1 MSNRDTKPKLSDL
14 RKSYEKGTLD
24 FSHVSNNPLHLFQK
38 WFFEAEETD
47 AVDEANAMSL
57 STISSNGFPRAR
69 VVLLK
74 EFGIDG
80 FIFYT
85 NYNSRKGESI
95 KLNSK
100 VSLSFFWPSLERQIL
115 ITGNAFKISDQKS
128 EKYFNERPLGS
139 RIGAIISPQSQI
151 IPNRLFLEKKIK
163 GYSENNIKR
172 PNYWGGFIVKPSI
185 FEFWQG
191 RPSRLHDRL
200 VYTFD
205 QNWAVKRLAP

>member
-1 MSNRDTKPKLSDL
+1 MKSKDIGKL
-14 RKSYEKGTLD
+14 RKSYEKKYINDINIEKIPFD
-24 FSHVSNNPLHLFQK
+24 FFEK
-38 WFFEAEETD
+38 WFKD
-47 AVDEANAMSL
+47 ACKDKLIDEPNAMSL

-163 GYSENNIKR
+163 SFSENNIKR

-191 RPSRLHDRL
+191 RPNRLHDRIEYVL
-200 VYTFD
+200 NENSEWINY
-205 QNWAVKRLAP
+205 RLAP

>member
-1 MSNRDTKPKLSDL
+1 MKSKDIGKL
-14 RKSYEKGTLD
+14 RKSYEKKYIDDINIEKKPFD
-24 FSHVSNNPLHLFQK
+24 FFEK
-38 WFFEAEETD
+38 WFKD
-47 AVDEANAMSL
+47 ACKDKLIDEPNAMSL
-57 STISSNGFPRAR
+57 STISSNGFPRTR

-163 GYSENNIKR
+163 SFSENNIKR

-191 RPSRLHDRL
+191 RPNRLHDRIEYIL
-200 VYTFD
+200 NENSEWINY
-205 QNWAVKRLAP
+205 RLAP

>member
-1 MSNRDTKPKLSDL
+1 MKSKDIGKL
-14 RKSYEKGTLD
+14 RKSYEKKYIDDINIEKAPFD
-24 FSHVSNNPLHLFQK
+24 FFEK
-38 WFFEAEETD
+38 WFKD
-47 AVDEANAMSL
+47 ACKDKLIDEPNAMSL

-163 GYSENNIKR
+163 SFSENNIKR

-191 RPSRLHDRL
+191 RPNRLHDRIEYVL
-200 VYTFD
+200 NENSEWINY
-205 QNWAVKRLAP
+205 RLAP

>member
-1 MSNRDTKPKLSDL
+1 MKNKDIGKL
-14 RKSYEKGTLD
+14 RKSYEKKYIDDINIEKIPFD
-24 FSHVSNNPLHLFQK
+24 FFEK
-38 WFFEAEETD
+38 WFND
-47 AVDEANAMSL
+47 ACKDKLIDEPNAMSL
-57 STISSNGFPRAR
+57 STISSNGFPRTR

-163 GYSENNIKR
+163 GFSENNIKR

-191 RPSRLHDRL
+191 RPNRLHDRIEYVL
-200 VYTFD
+200 NENSEWINY
-205 QNWAVKRLAP
+205 RLAP

>member
-1 MSNRDTKPKLSDL
+1 MKSKDIGKL
-14 RKSYEKGTLD
+14 RKSYEKKYIDDINIEKKPFD
-24 FSHVSNNPLHLFQK
+24 FFEK
-38 WFFEAEETD
+38 WFKD
-47 AVDEANAMSL
+47 ACKDKLIDEPNAMSL

-163 GYSENNIKR
+163 SFSENNIKR
-172 PNYWGGFIVKPSI
+172 PNYWGGFIVKPNI

-191 RPSRLHDRL
+191 RPNRLHDRIEYVL
-200 VYTFD
+200 NENSEWINY
-205 QNWAVKRLAP
+205 RLAP

>member
-1 MSNRDTKPKLSDL
+1 MKSKDIGKL
-14 RKSYEKGTLD
+14 RKSYEKKYIDDINIEKKPFD
-24 FSHVSNNPLHLFQK
+24 FFEK
-38 WFFEAEETD
+38 WFKD
-47 AVDEANAMSL
+47 ACKDKLIDEPNAMSL
-57 STISSNGFPRAR
+57 STISSNGFPRTR

-163 GYSENNIKR
+163 SFSENNIKR

-191 RPSRLHDRL
+191 RPNRLHDRIEYVL
-200 VYTFD
+200 NENSEWINY
-205 QNWAVKRLAP
+205 RLAP

>member
-1 MSNRDTKPKLSDL
+1 MKSKDIGKL
-14 RKSYEKGTLD
+14 RKSYEKKYIDDINIEKKPFD
-24 FSHVSNNPLHLFQK
+24 FFEK
-38 WFFEAEETD
+38 WFKD
-47 AVDEANAMSL
+47 ACKDKLIDEPNAMSL
-57 STISSNGFPRAR
+57 STISSNGFPRTR

-95 KLNSK
+95 KHNSK

-163 GYSENNIKR
+163 SFSENNIKR

-191 RPSRLHDRL
+191 RPNRLHDRIKHVL
-200 VYTFD
+200 NENSEWINY
-205 QNWAVKRLAP
+205 RLAP

>member
-1 MSNRDTKPKLSDL
+1 MKSKDIGKL
-14 RKSYEKGTLD
+14 RKSYEKKYIDDINIEKKPFD
-24 FSHVSNNPLHLFQK
+24 FFEK
-38 WFFEAEETD
+38 WFKD
-47 AVDEANAMSL
+47 ACKDKLIDEPNAMSL
-57 STISSNGFPRAR
+57 STISSNGFPRTR

-115 ITGNAFKISDQKS
+115 ITGNAFKISEQKS

-163 GYSENNIKR
+163 GFSENNIKR

-191 RPSRLHDRL
+191 RPNRLHDRIEYVL
-200 VYTFD
+200 NENSEWINY
-205 QNWAVKRLAP
+205 RLAP

>member
-1 MSNRDTKPKLSDL
+1 MKSKDIGKL
-14 RKSYEKGTLD
+14 RKSYEKKYIDDINIEKKPFD
-24 FSHVSNNPLHLFQK
+24 FFEK
-38 WFFEAEETD
+38 WFKD
-47 AVDEANAMSL
+47 ACKDKLIDEPNAMSL
-57 STISSNGFPRAR
+57 STISSNGFPRTR

-172 PNYWGGFIVKPSI
+172 PNYWGGFIVKPII

-191 RPSRLHDRL
+191 RPNRLHDRIEYVL
-200 VYTFD
+200 NENSEWINY
-205 QNWAVKRLAP
+205 RLAP

>member
-1 MSNRDTKPKLSDL
+1 MKKEKLQKL
-14 RKSYEKGTLD
+14 REDYSKSSLD
-24 FSHVSNNPLHLFQK
+24 ESEVDKNPFNQ
-38 WFFEAEETD
+38 FELWMEE
-47 AVDEANAMSL
+47 AVKSEVPEPNAMTLATVDAHHKPHSR
-57 STISSNGFPRAR
+57 I
-69 VVLLK
+69 VLLK
-74 EFGIDG
+74 GLEDDS

-139 RIGAIISPQSQI
+139 RIGAIISPQSQS

-163 GYSENNIKR
+163 SFSENNIKR

-191 RPSRLHDRL
+191 RPNRLHDRIEYVL
-200 VYTFD
+200 NENSEWINY
-205 QNWAVKRLAP
+205 RLAP

>member
-1 MSNRDTKPKLSDL
+1 MKSKDIGNF
-14 RKSYEKGTLD
+14 RKSYEKKYIDDINIEKKPFD
-24 FSHVSNNPLHLFQK
+24 FFEK
-38 WFFEAEETD
+38 WFKD
-47 AVDEANAMSL
+47 ACKDKSIDEPNAMSL
-57 STISSNGFPRAR
+57 STISPNGFPSTR

-74 EFGIDG
+74 EFGVEG

-85 NYNSRKGESI
+85 NFNSRKGESI

-139 RIGAIISPQSQI
+139 RIGAIVSPQSQI
-151 IPNRLFLEKKIK
+151 IPNRLFLENKIK
-163 GYSENNIKR
+163 SFSKNNIKR
-172 PNYWGGFIVKPSI
+172 PNYWGGFIVKPNI

-191 RPSRLHDRL
+191 SPNSLHDRIEYVL
-200 VYTFD
+200 NENSEWINY
-205 QNWAVKRLAP
+205 RLAP

>member
-1 MSNRDTKPKLSDL
+1 MKSKDIGNF
-14 RKSYEKGTLD
+14 RKSYEKKYID
-24 FSHVSNNPLHLFQK
+24 DINIEKKPFVFFEK
-38 WFFEAEETD
+38 WFKD
-47 AVDEANAMSL
+47 ACKDKSIDEPNAMSL
-57 STISSNGFPRAR
+57 STISPNGFPRTR

-85 NYNSRKGESI
+85 NFNSRKGESI

-115 ITGNAFKISDQKS
+115 ISGNAFKISDQKS

-139 RIGAIISPQSQI
+139 RIGAIISPQRQI
-151 IPNRLFLEKKIK
+151 IPNRLFLENKIK
-163 GYSENNIKR
+163 SFSKNNIKR
-172 PNYWGGFIVKPSI
+172 PNYWGGFIVKPNI

-191 RPSRLHDRL
+191 RPNRLHDRIEYVL
-200 VYTFD
+200 NEDSEWINY
-205 QNWAVKRLAP
+205 RLAP

>member
-1 MSNRDTKPKLSDL
+1 MKSKDIGKL
-14 RKSYEKGTLD
+14 RKSYEKKYIDDINIEKTPFD
-24 FSHVSNNPLHLFQK
+24 
-38 WFFEAEETD
+38 FFENGLKD
-47 AVDEANAMSL
+47 ACKDKLIDEPNAMSL

-163 GYSENNIKR
+163 SFSENNIKR

-191 RPSRLHDRL
+191 RPNRLHDRIEYVL
-200 VYTFD
+200 NENSEWINY
-205 QNWAVKRLAP
+205 RLAP

>member
-1 MSNRDTKPKLSDL
+1 MKSKDIGKL
-14 RKSYEKGTLD
+14 RKSYEKKYIDDINIEKKPFD
-24 FSHVSNNPLHLFQK
+24 FFEK
-38 WFFEAEETD
+38 WFKD
-47 AVDEANAMSL
+47 ACKDKLIDEPNAMSL
-57 STISSNGFPRAR
+57 STISSNGFPRTR

-95 KLNSK
+95 KFNSK

-172 PNYWGGFIVKPSI
+172 PNYWGGFIVKPII

-191 RPSRLHDRL
+191 RPNRLHDRIEYVL
-200 VYTFD
+200 NEDSEWINY
-205 QNWAVKRLAP
+205 RLAP

>member
-1 MSNRDTKPKLSDL
+1 MKSKDIGKL
-14 RKSYEKGTLD
+14 RKSYEKKYIDDINIEKKPFD
-24 FSHVSNNPLHLFQK
+24 FFEK
-38 WFFEAEETD
+38 WFKD
-47 AVDEANAMSL
+47 ACKDKLIDEPNAMSL
-57 STISSNGFPRAR
+57 STISSNGFPRTR

-163 GYSENNIKR
+163 SFSEKNIKR

-191 RPSRLHDRL
+191 RPNRLHDRIEYVL
-200 VYTFD
+200 NENSEWINY
-205 QNWAVKRLAP
+205 RLAP

>member
-1 MSNRDTKPKLSDL
+1 MKSKDIGKL
-14 RKSYEKGTLD
+14 RKSYEKKYIDDINIEKKPFD
-24 FSHVSNNPLHLFQK
+24 FFEK
-38 WFFEAEETD
+38 WFKD
-47 AVDEANAMSL
+47 ACKDKLIDEPNAMSL
-57 STISSNGFPRAR
+57 STISSNGFPRTR

-163 GYSENNIKR
+163 SFSEKNIKR

-191 RPSRLHDRL
+191 RPNRLHDRIEYVL
-200 VYTFD
+200 NENNEWINY
-205 QNWAVKRLAP
+205 RLAP

>member
-1 MSNRDTKPKLSDL
+1 MKSKDIGNF
-14 RKSYEKGTLD
+14 RKSYEKKYID
-24 FSHVSNNPLHLFQK
+24 DINIEKKPFVFFEK
-38 WFFEAEETD
+38 WFKD
-47 AVDEANAMSL
+47 ACKDKSIDEPNAMSL
-57 STISSNGFPRAR
+57 STISPNGFPRTR

-85 NYNSRKGESI
+85 NFNSRKGESI

-128 EKYFNERPLGS
+128 EKYFNERPLGN
-139 RIGAIISPQSQI
+139 RIGAIVSPQSQI
-151 IPNRLFLEKKIK
+151 IPNRLFLENKIR
-163 GYSENNIKR
+163 SFNESNIKR
-172 PNYWGGFIVKPSI
+172 PNYWGGYIVKPNI

-191 RPSRLHDRL
+191 RPNRLHDRIEYVL
-200 VYTFD
+200 NKDSEWINY
-205 QNWAVKRLAP
+205 RLAP

>member
-1 MSNRDTKPKLSDL
+1 MKSKDIGKL
-14 RKSYEKGTLD
+14 RKSYEKKYIDDINIEKTPFD
-24 FSHVSNNPLHLFQK
+24 FFEK
-38 WFFEAEETD
+38 WFKD
-47 AVDEANAMSL
+47 ACKDKLIDEPNAMSL
-57 STISSNGFPRAR
+57 STISSSGFPRAR

-163 GYSENNIKR
+163 SFSENNIKR

-191 RPSRLHDRL
+191 RPNRLHDRIEYVL
-200 VYTFD
+200 NENSEWINY
-205 QNWAVKRLAP
+205 RLAP

>member
-1 MSNRDTKPKLSDL
+1 MKSKDIGKL
-14 RKSYEKGTLD
+14 RKSYEKKYIDDINIEKKPFD
-24 FSHVSNNPLHLFQK
+24 FFEK
-38 WFFEAEETD
+38 WFKD
-47 AVDEANAMSL
+47 ACKDKLIDEPNAMSL

-139 RIGAIISPQSQI
+139 RIGAIVSPQSQI

-163 GYSENNIKR
+163 SFSENNIKR

-191 RPSRLHDRL
+191 RPNRLHDRIEYVL
-200 VYTFD
+200 NENSEWINY
-205 QNWAVKRLAP
+205 RLAP

>member
-1 MSNRDTKPKLSDL
+1 MI
-14 RKSYEKGTLD
+14 
-24 FSHVSNNPLHLFQK
+24 
-38 WFFEAEETD
+38 
-47 AVDEANAMSL
+47 DEPNAMSL

-163 GYSENNIKR
+163 SFSENNIKR

-191 RPSRLHDRL
+191 RPNRLHDRIEYVL
-200 VYTFD
+200 NENSEWINY
-205 QNWAVKRLAP
+205 RLAP

>member
-1 MSNRDTKPKLSDL
+1 MKSKDIGKL
-14 RKSYEKGTLD
+14 RKSYEKKYIDDINIEKKPFD
-24 FSHVSNNPLHLFQK
+24 FFEK
-38 WFFEAEETD
+38 WFKD
-47 AVDEANAMSL
+47 ACKDKLIDEPNAMSL
-57 STISSNGFPRAR
+57 STISSNGFPRTR

-163 GYSENNIKR
+163 SFSENNIKR
-172 PNYWGGFIVKPSI
+172 PNYWGGFIVKPNI

-191 RPSRLHDRL
+191 RPNRLHDRIEYVL
-200 VYTFD
+200 NENSEWINY
-205 QNWAVKRLAP
+205 RLAP

>member
-1 MSNRDTKPKLSDL
+1 MKSKDIGKL
-14 RKSYEKGTLD
+14 RKSYEKKYIDDINIEKTPFD
-24 FSHVSNNPLHLFQK
+24 FFEK
-38 WFFEAEETD
+38 WFKD
-47 AVDEANAMSL
+47 ACKDKLIDEPNAMSL
-57 STISSNGFPRAR
+57 STISSNGFPRVR

-139 RIGAIISPQSQI
+139 RIGAIVSPQSQI
-151 IPNRLFLEKKIK
+151 IPNRLFLENKIK
-163 GYSENNIKR
+163 SFSKNNIKR
-172 PNYWGGFIVKPSI
+172 PNYWGGFIVKPNI

-191 RPSRLHDRL
+191 RPNRLHDRIEYVL
-200 VYTFD
+200 NENSEWINY
-205 QNWAVKRLAP
+205 RLAP

>member
-1 MSNRDTKPKLSDL
+1 MKSKDIGKL
-14 RKSYEKGTLD
+14 RKSYEKKYIDDINIEKKPFD
-24 FSHVSNNPLHLFQK
+24 FFEK
-38 WFFEAEETD
+38 WFKD
-47 AVDEANAMSL
+47 ACKDKLIDEPNAMSL

-172 PNYWGGFIVKPSI
+172 PNYWGGFIVKPII

-191 RPSRLHDRL
+191 RPNRLHDRIEYVL
-200 VYTFD
+200 NENSEWINY
-205 QNWAVKRLAP
+205 RLAP

>member
-1 MSNRDTKPKLSDL
+1 MKSKDIGKL
-14 RKSYEKGTLD
+14 RKSYEKKYIDDINIEKKPFD
-24 FSHVSNNPLHLFQK
+24 FFEK
-38 WFFEAEETD
+38 WFKD
-47 AVDEANAMSL
+47 ACKDKLIDEPNAMSL

-163 GYSENNIKR
+163 SFSENNIKR

-191 RPSRLHDRL
+191 RPNRLHDRIEYVL
-200 VYTFD
+200 NENSEWINY
-205 QNWAVKRLAP
+205 RLAP